1 MVVSVKNR
9 VTVRG
14 KRLFIRFFVEEA
26 YSVVL
31 VGSVSVVVRK
41 FIILVFFVDN
51 FGGEVYFVRR
61 RGLEMVRKL

>member
-9 VTVRG
+9 VTVRS